1 YVYGLHHH
9 AGLWPEAAAFRPER
23 FAAGAQPALPTY
35 GYLPFG
41 GGPRLCVGSHFALTE
56 LQLVLI
62 QTLRRYRV
70 LPTATAPP
78 SMHPLVTLRPAG
90 ELRLRFERR

>member
-1 YVYGLHHH
+1 MARCRGLP
-9 AGLWPEAAAFRPER
+9 ARALCGRGAARPT
-23 FAAGAQPALPTY
+23 PY

-70 LPTATAPP
+70 LPTAAPP
-78 SMHPLVTLRPAG
+78 PGLNPLVTLRPAG
-90 ELRLRFERR
+90 ELRLRFERVA

>member
-1 YVYGLHHH
+1 
-9 AGLWPEAAAFRPER
+9 AQ
-23 FAAGAQPALPTY
+23 AQPPLPPY

-62 QTLRRYRV
+62 QTVRRYQV
-70 LPTATAPP
+70 LPTADTPP
-78 SMHPLVTLRPAG
+78 AMNPLITLRPSG
-90 ELRLRFERR
+90 ELRLRFEKR